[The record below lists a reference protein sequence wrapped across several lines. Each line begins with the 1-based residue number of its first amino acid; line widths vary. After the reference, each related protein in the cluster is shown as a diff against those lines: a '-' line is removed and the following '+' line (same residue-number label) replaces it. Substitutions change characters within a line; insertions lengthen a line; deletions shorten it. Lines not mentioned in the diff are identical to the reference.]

1 MKSQH
6 MNGMAR
12 TFVLMAGMTALF
24 GTIGLML
31 GGTSGMVMALLFAA
45 GTNMFAYW
53 NSDKMVLKM
62 HNARAVTR
70 SEAPDI
76 YAMTERL
83 VNNAQMP
90 MPTLYIMDN
99 EQPNAFA
106 TGRNPEHGVV
116 ALTTGLLKRLNKEEI
131 EGVIAHELS
140 HIKNRDSL
148 IMTITATIG
157 GTISTLANMSMF
169 VGSEDRRL
177 GAIGTIVVMIVAPLA
192 ASIVQMAISRTRE
205 YAADR
210 SGAEMSGNPLA
221 LASALEKI
229 QGMAARI
236 DNMPAERS
244 PASAQLFIINPL
256 HKQSIDG
263 LFSTH
268 PNTEKRIAVLQEIA
282 REMGTQHFSTEQSI
296 AAGPWG

>member
-1 MKSQH
+1 MKYKH

-12 TFVLMAGMTALF
+12 TFALMAGMTALF
-24 GTIGLML
+24 GVIGWML
-31 GGTSGMVMALLFAA
+31 GGTGGMIFALIFAA
-45 GTNMFAYW
+45 GTNLFAYW
-53 NSDKMVLKM
+53 NSDKMVLRM
-62 HNARAVTR
+62 HNARAISR
-70 SEAPDI
+70 NDAPDI

-83 VNNAQMP
+83 VNNADMP
-90 MPTLYIMDN
+90 MPKLYIMEN

-116 ALTTGLLKRLNKEEI
+116 ALTTGLLKRLNKDEI
-131 EGVIAHELS
+131 EGVIAHELA

-169 VGSEDRRL
+169 MGSDDRRF
-177 GAIGTIVVMIVAPLA
+177 GVIGTIAVMILAPLA

-210 SGAEMSGNPLA
+210 TGAEISGKPLA
-221 LASALEKI
+221 LASALNKI
-229 QGMAARI
+229 QEMAQRI

-256 HKQSIDG
+256 HKKSVDN

-268 PNTEKRIAVLQEIA
+268 PNTKNRIAALNEFA
-282 REMGTQHFSTEQSI
+282 ASMGQQKFDEPQSI
-296 AAGPWG
+296 ASGPWG

>member
-1 MKSQH
+1 MKSSH

-12 TFVLMAGMTALF
+12 TFVLMAAMTALF
-24 GTIGLML
+24 GGIGLML
-31 GGTSGMVMALLFAA
+31 GGTSGMILALLFAA

-62 HNARAVTR
+62 HNARAISR
-70 SEAPDI
+70 SDAPDI

-83 VNNAQMP
+83 VNNANMP

-106 TGRNPEHGVV
+106 TGRNPQHGVV
-116 ALTTGLLKRLNKEEI
+116 ALTTGLMKRLNADEI

-169 VGSEDRRL
+169 MGSDDRRL
-177 GAIGTIVVMIVAPLA
+177 GAVGTIAVMIIAPLA
-192 ASIVQMAISRTRE
+192 ASVVQMAISRTRE

-210 SGAEMSGNPLA
+210 SGAEMSGKPLA

-229 QGMAARI
+229 QTMAQHI
-236 DNMPAERS
+236 DNIPAERS

-256 HKQSIDG
+256 HKKSIDN

-268 PNTEKRIAVLQEIA
+268 PNTANRIAQLKDIA
-282 REMGTQHFSTEQSI
+282 HNMGNQRFDDPQSI
-296 AAGPWG
+296 ATGPWG